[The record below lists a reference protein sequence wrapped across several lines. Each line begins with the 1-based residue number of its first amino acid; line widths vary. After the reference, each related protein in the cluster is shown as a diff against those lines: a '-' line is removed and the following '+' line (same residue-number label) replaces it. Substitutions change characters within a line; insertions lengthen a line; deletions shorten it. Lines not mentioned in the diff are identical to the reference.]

1 MKPQSQINQKK
12 KTKERVQ
19 VINYRNKR
27 GDITADFTDIKRV
40 LREYYGQ
47 L

>member
-1 MKPQSQINQKK
+1 MTLQSQIDQKK
-12 KTKERVQ
+12 KKERGQ

-40 LREYYGQ
+40 LTEYNG
-47 L
+47 LL